1 MYTVFA
7 DQHHMSLYN
16 SLRLLFE
23 NRLEGQLYRPIGQD
37 WLDRGFWKMAEL
49 YRNHPATVAQYLGIN
64 ESMIDYGNGHYGIRD
79 TQHNVMTRAI
89 TVDAFFKAPIDIV
102 IATLPMH
109 IESFAKLAAMHP
121 NHPKLIYQIGNAWN
135 VPPNSP
141 IKNVMASAI
150 IHEPIPPDIHF
161 VSYHQE
167 FDTDIFKPIEYEV
180 LGEKWEPYNNMFSFV
195 NCFSTDQL
203 FAGDWQ
209 IFQAVEQVMP
219 HWVFRTYGGSCRDGS
234 VGTDMEMAAKMRES
248 RFVWHTKYGGDGYGH
263 VIHDVASV
271 ARPLVTRVGYYMGKL
286 GMHLMKDGVTC
297 VGIDGLSVPEIVTK
311 IEYYSEPTRYATMCR
326 EMYRVF
332 REQVDFD
339 REFLALRDFLE
350 KLI

>member
-1 MYTVFA
+1 MYTVLA

-150 IHEPIPPDIHF
+150 IHEPIPSDIHF
-161 VSYHQE
+161 ISYHQE
-167 FDTDIFKPIEYEV
+167 FDTTIFAPDFEIKPGKNI
-180 LGEKWEPYNNMFSFV
+180 FSFV

-203 FAGDWQ
+203 FIGDWQ
-209 IFQAVEQVMP
+209 IFQRVEQVMTD
-219 HWVFRTYGGSCRDGS
+219 WNFRTYGGSCRDGS
-234 VGTDMEMAAKMRES
+234 IGTDEEMATAIKQS

-297 VGIDGLSVPEIVTK
+297 VGIDGLSVPEIVKK
-311 IEYYSEPTRYATMCR
+311 IEYYSEPARYATMCR
-326 EMYRVF
+326 AMYQVF
-332 REQVDFD
+332 REHVDFD